1 MSNGLLGVTNIE
13 YEKKEGEDWG
23 GESIEEGCCC
33 WINNMEGLGVVVEQ
47 DE

>member
-23 GESIEEGCCC
+23 GRV
-33 WINNMEGLGVVVEQ
+33 LRRVVVVGSIIWR
-47 DE
+47 DLVSL